1 MSIKIDVNITKT
13 DVLTKKEKEL
23 RREASRLVSLANKR
37 LKRIEQQD
45 LIESP
50 AYKKYVEDG
59 KQKFGIRGKSM
70 EEVKQEIARIN
81 DFINK
86 KTSTVTGTKKYLD
99 NVAKTVGIV
108 KFENYKQL
116 QNQLNTFFRGV
127 DKVREYLQNSK
138 EVSVAI
144 GYSKIFEVVS
154 DYVQEVGSELGSI
167 EDLVVEMAEKVVE
180 GAGYGKADEM
190 LDDFM
195 DQFMDNF

>member
-13 DVLTKKEKEL
+13 EVLTQKEKEL

-86 KTSTVTGTKKYLD
+86 KTSTVTGTKQYLD
-99 NVAKTVGIV
+99 NVAKSVGIT

-116 QNQLNTFFRGV
+116 QDQLNTFFRGV
-127 DKVREYLQNSK
+127 DKVKEYLQNSK

-154 DYVQEVGSELGSI
+154 NYVEEVGSELDSI

-195 DQFMDNF
+195 KNFMGNF